1 MPVPGQGLLCGLEDR
16 HDRRSC
22 RSPWS
27 IARCSVFGWLALLAR
42 SDAAKDAEI
51 LVLRQEIAVLR
62 RQVAAPRLSWT
73 DRALLAALA
82 RWLPRELRRKRLVTP
97 ATLLAWHRRL
107 VARHWAQPRPLG
119 RPPIPEE
126 LTALILKLARG
137 NPRFVYTRIQNEL
150 HRLGRRVSATT
161 IRRIL
166 RTHRIPPTGVRVDAT
181 TWRAFL
187 RTQAAGILAADF
199 FEVDCAGYATASVFF
214 VIEHASRT
222 VRILGVTTHPT
233 AGFATQCARTLAADL
248 GERATDFRYLIHNR
262 AGNYSDA
269 FDAVFQAEGIEIL
282 KSAPQTPRMNAYAE
296 RFVRTTRESVTDQ
309 MLILGENHLR
319 RVMTEW
325 EKHYNTGR
333 AHMALSGRA
342 PADDPN
348 VIPFPASR
356 IQRHSRLGGL
366 LNDYQQAA

>member
-1 MPVPGQGLLCGLEDR
+1 MILRP
-16 HDRRSC
+16 
-22 RSPWS
+22 
-27 IARCSVFGWLALLAR
+27 AR
-42 SDAAKDAEI
+42 E
-51 LVLRQEIAVLR
+51 
-62 RQVAAPRLSWT
+62 
-73 DRALLAALA
+73 
-82 RWLPRELRRKRLVTP
+82 
-97 ATLLAWHRRL
+97 
-107 VARHWAQPRPLG
+107 
-119 RPPIPEE
+119 
-126 LTALILKLARG
+126 
-137 NPRFVYTRIQNEL
+137 NPRFGHTRIQNEPP
-150 HRLGRRVSATT
+150 HLGHRVSATT

-166 RTHRIPPTGVRVDAT
+166 RTHRIPPAGRRADAT

-187 RTQAAGILAADF
+187 RTQATGILAADF
-199 FEVDCAGYATASVFF
+199 FEVDCIDYAKASVFF
-214 VIEHASRT
+214 VIEHAGRT
-222 VRILGVTTHPT
+222 VHTSGSPRTPG
-233 AGFATQCARTLAADL
+233 AGFAARCARNLAADL
-248 GERATDFRYLIHNR
+248 GERAAQFRCLIRDR
-262 AGNYSDA
+262 AANYTDA
-269 FDAVFQAEGIEIL
+269 FDAAFQAEGIEIL